1 MLKACRKKRKKFK
14 KPILESL
21 LMLRYGPG
29 DHLEKGFRSHR
40 RIPMQSNPPPPR
52 NKCNGPQRLKLKSS
66 SHKIVIKQ
74 SQICAELLC
83 EHKRCRR
90 TIGDGSEKLK
100 LVQLSRSTQTVAGS
114 LRSLRVYVNM
124 HDRRL
129 SSTKLYPTTQT
140 R

>member
-21 LMLRYGPG
+21 LMLRYGAG

-40 RIPMQSNPPPPR
+40 RIPMQSNPPPER
-52 NKCNGPQRLKLKSS
+52 NVTALKLKSS

-74 SQICAELLC
+74 SQTCAKLLC
-83 EHKRCRR
+83 EHKRCLI

-100 LVQLSRSTQTVAGS
+100 LVQLSRSTRTVAGS
-114 LRSLRVYVNM
+114 LRSLRVYLNM

-129 SSTKLYPTTQT
+129 SATKLCPTTQT